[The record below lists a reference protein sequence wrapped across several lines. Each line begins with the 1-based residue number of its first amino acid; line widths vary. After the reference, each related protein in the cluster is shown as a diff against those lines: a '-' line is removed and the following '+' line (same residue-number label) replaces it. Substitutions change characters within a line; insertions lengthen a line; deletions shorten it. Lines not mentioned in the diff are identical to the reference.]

1 MSGFSTCSKSFH
13 FLGKN
18 CKHQSDFN
26 KTSENK
32 EIIRLSGRFIVTGIC
47 MYEALKI
54 SKKTSK
60 ILKSD
65 FQWVAVLNRLKTKLT
80 SGKSGNAQVKCQ
92 YFNLKTLPYIMW
104 DSQTSVQHSLSQRG
118 HLSQE
123 RFMWVAMEEENTSL
137 LNNRSWWLTKE
148 NSRTP

>member
-32 EIIRLSGRFIVTGIC
+32 EINRLSGRFIVTGIC
-47 MYEALKI
+47 MHEALKI

-60 ILKSD
+60 ILRSD

-80 SGKSGNAQVKCQ
+80 SGKSRNAQVKCQ
-92 YFNLKTLPYIMW
+92 YFNLKTLILCGILRL
-104 DSQTSVQHSLSQRG
+104 QHSLSQRG